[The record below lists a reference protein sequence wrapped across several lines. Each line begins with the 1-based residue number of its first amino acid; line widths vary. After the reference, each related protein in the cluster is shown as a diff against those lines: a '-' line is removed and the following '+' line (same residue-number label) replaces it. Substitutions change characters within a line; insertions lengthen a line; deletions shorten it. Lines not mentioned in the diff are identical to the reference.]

1 MLMAKE
7 VKFTEVEIES
17 LKNLQEDYLN
27 IQNKFGQISIT
38 EINLDNQV
46 SELNQIKEETSTEFD
61 EIQKKEQKLV
71 DELTQKYGQ
80 GTLDPKSGVFT
91 SNNS

>member
-1 MLMAKE
+1 MAKE